1 MLDIGRLRA
10 LHAVATYGSV
20 GAAADALGYT
30 PSAVS
35 QQLAK
40 LERETRTPLLERR
53 GRGVA
58 LTDAAQHLA
67 ATAAQVLDLVEQAEL
82 DLEEQRG
89 QVAGEIVLAAFP
101 TAARGLLPPVLARLQ
116 TEYPAL
122 TVDVLEIDPFEAVAG
137 VARGELT
144 VAVVHDWHNT
154 PLALPEELSRVRLG
168 TDPADILMPAT
179 HPLADR
185 EVVRPAD
192 LSGER
197 WICQPEGSI
206 CHDWLVR
213 TMRKAGFEPR
223 VAYSVAE
230 YQSQLAM
237 LAHGVGIAMIPRLGR
252 GPLPAGV
259 VAVPLN
265 PAPSRR
271 IYAAW
276 RTLTAR
282 RPAVSATLAA
292 LRSGWA
298 GRDTA

>member
-101 TAARGLLPPVLARLQ
+101 TAARGLLPPVLARLR

-179 HPLADR
+179 HPLAAR

-192 LSGER
+192 LAGER